1 MRSHTTRK
9 RLRGGF
15 LGLSNISSWFGSKK
29 ADAAPTVTTPSAPV
43 APAAAPV
50 ATPVATPESAE
61 SVPSQLKPIITTGG
75 KRSGKKRS
83 GKKRSGKKRKTH
95 KKSKKR
101 RSKKSK
107 KRSSKKRK

>member
-83 GKKRSGKKRKTH
+83 GKKRKTH

>member
-61 SVPSQLKPIITTGG
+61 SVPSQLKPITG
-75 KRSGKKRS
+75 GKKRS
-83 GKKRSGKKRKTH
+83 GKKHSGKKRKTH